1 MFPIRHFER
10 DHQPL
15 VRSSGFGRIHR
26 DLTTIAP
33 TLEAYN
39 ALAQSEESEVTT
51 KPHALTWV
59 KAGASLTHDDAACT
73 DDLAVVPLQPVVI
86 RV

>member
-15 VRSSGFGRIHR
+15 VRSSGFGGIHR
-26 DLTTIAP
+26 DLATIAP

-39 ALAQSEESEVTT
+39 ALAQSKEGEVTT
-51 KPHALTWV
+51 QPHALTWV
-59 KAGASLTHDDAACT
+59 KAGAGLPHDDAAGI
-73 DDLAVVPLQPVVI
+73 DDLAIVTLQPVVI